1 MSAPLTSD
9 ITTKANAAL
18 IRRFKAT
25 PALNPVEAVSLAHDD
40 AKRVPCIV
48 IKSSAQRMVL
58 PTIGVWEVNVDLM
71 LITHIKDQGKAET
84 QAYWAAVC
92 DVLNSTTIAADL
104 TGSTEFKVYGAKNR
118 RENMPVQT
126 PRGWHQTYSLT
137 LICQCLLP
145 TAGGDAWE
153 TIMGHNI
160 NLALDI
166 TTGTA
171 LRALPTLNLTPPNIY
186 VVTLLDGN
194 DMPPV
199 NVRLVAGTYADDA
212 ATFWRP
218 DDFNA
223 LTNAKVWM
231 RT

>member
-1 MSAPLTSD
+1 MSATLTSD
-9 ITTKANAAL
+9 ITTKATDAL
-18 IRRFKAT
+18 IRRFKT
-25 PALNPVEAVSLAHDD
+25 SRALTDVEAVSLSKDD

-71 LITHIKDQGKAET
+71 LITHIKEQGSAET
-84 QAYWAAVC
+84 RAYWAAVC
-92 DVLNSTTIAADL
+92 DVLNSITLAADL

-126 PRGWHQTYSLT
+126 ARGWHQTYSLT
-137 LICQCLLP
+137 LICQCLIP
-145 TAGGDAWE
+145 TAGGDEWE
-153 TIMGHNI
+153 TIMGHNV

-171 LRALPTLNLTPPNIY
+171 LRALPTLTLTPPN
-186 VVTLLDGN
+186 VFLVTMLDGV
-194 DMPPV
+194 DAPPV
-199 NVRLVAGTYADDA
+199 NVRLVASTNADDGSV
-212 ATFWRP
+212 FWRP
-218 DDFNA
+218 ADFNSI
-223 LTNAKVWM
+223 TNAKIWM